1 MSTDRIITL
10 HGEQELVQRAGHLF
24 VASHEEFLVAAT
36 DLMTWSAGVNAAFRE
51 GKRPHVVPGLTL
63 RKLYSRRALADPESL
78 RRLRRIAASGIEVRI
93 SDGPIA
99 REAIVIDRRTAI
111 LVGAP
116 VRGVRAYTVVQ
127 APEVVDGVRSLF
139 RATWETATELAD
151 CAAPPPPLSE
161 QARDTLRALSMRPHR
176 RDRRPPPRRLPAHLP
191 PPGRRPDGHPRRLL
205 PLPGGPAR
213 PGPPPGGGQS
223 RRSPVIPTPN
233 ANPLAGPSGTTASS
247 PYGVRSDLA

>member
-36 DLMTWSAGVNAAFRE
+36 DLMTFSAGVNAAFRE
-51 GKRPHVVPGLTL
+51 GKRPHVVPGLTM
-63 RKLYSRRALADPESL
+63 RKLYGRRALADPESL
-78 RRLRRIAASGIEVRI
+78 RRLRRIAASGIEIRI

-111 LVGAP
+111 LAGAP

-139 RATWETATELAD
+139 RATWETATALAD
-151 CAAPPPPLSE
+151 CAAPPPPLTE
-161 QARDTLRALSMRPHR
+161 QARDTLRALS
-176 RDRRPPPRRLPAHLP
+176 A
-191 PPGRRPDGHPRRLL
+191 GHTDETGARLL
-205 PLPGGPAR
+205 GVSLR
-213 PGPPPGGGQS
+213 TY
-223 RRSPVIPTPN
+223 RRRVADLMAT
-233 ANPLAGPSGTTASS
+233 LGASS
-247 PYGVRSDLA
+247 RFQAGLLARDLLREEVSPAAPR